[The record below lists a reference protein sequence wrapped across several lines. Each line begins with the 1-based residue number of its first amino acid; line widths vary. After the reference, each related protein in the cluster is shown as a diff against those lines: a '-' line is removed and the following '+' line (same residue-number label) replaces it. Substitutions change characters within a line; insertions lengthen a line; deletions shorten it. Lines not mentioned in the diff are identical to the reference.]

1 MKRRSW
7 FQFEDGF
14 GLVDTLVGL
23 AILATAAIAFLGALG
38 TGSQAV
44 GDLEADSVGQRL
56 MRTQLEYAK
65 GYPYDVDATSYPA
78 VDAPD
83 GYVVSADVSP
93 VAGADQHLQK
103 IIVTVTYN
111 GETQHVAEGFKQNR

>member
-1 MKRRSW
+1 MTRRSW
-7 FQFEDGF
+7 FRSEGGF

-23 AILATAAIAFLGALG
+23 AILATAAVAFLGALG
-38 TGSQAV
+38 TGSQAA
-44 GDLEADSVGQRL
+44 GDLEVDATAQRL
-56 MRTQLEYAK
+56 MRTQLEYVK

-83 GYVVSADVSP
+83 GYAVTADVSS

-111 GETQHVAEGFKQNR
+111 GETQYVAEGFKQNR